1 MQDICVSMGRRK
13 VADQVIMQAVQ
24 QQPEQLL
31 SVMLAP
37 ITEVG
42 PQRQLRNAV
51 QKVCWVHG
59 ILVALGIHLHPYS
72 TFTY

>member
-1 MQDICVSMGRRK
+1 MGVSQLSLGRRR

-24 QQPEQLL
+24 QQPEELL

-42 PQRQLRNAV
+42 PQRQLSNAV
-51 QKVCWVHG
+51 QEVCWVHG

-72 TFTY
+72 IFT